1 MSFLAAG
8 GVNYSARIS
17 RAELLASRY
26 PFAQEILSFYVH
38 VAKFQKEIH
47 ERLPKSWGK
56 RPVAPADGN
65 LRSEL
70 DSAILLEPFG
80 RFLSLVE
87 AHGPGLL
94 AAQAQRLK
102 VQRNGA
108 WASALEEFWKGG
120 LLESTSPGAHSETP
134 PAEPLQAFLSRAFLQ
149 PYAEFIAGAML
160 PPVSAMTI
168 CRCPLCNSLPLLG
181 VLRPEGDGGKKFLQC
196 SFCALEW
203 GFLRILCAHC
213 GENREEKLCVHKA
226 EQFPHI
232 RLETCETCHHL
243 LRTIDLTKD
252 GNAIPMVDD
261 LAAVP
266 LALWAEQ
273 QGYQRIQQNLLGT

>member
-8 GVNYSARIS
+8 GVNYPARIA

-26 PFAQEILSFYVH
+26 PFAREILSFYVH
-38 VAKFQKEIH
+38 IAKFQKEFH
-47 ERLPKSWGK
+47 ERLPKDWGK
-56 RPVAPADGN
+56 RAVAPANGR

-70 DSAILLEPFG
+70 HLPILLDPFG
-80 RFLSLVE
+80 RFLSLIE
-87 AHGPGLL
+87 TAGPAPL
-94 AAQAQRLK
+94 AAQAQLLK
-102 VQRNGA
+102 VKGEGA
-108 WASALEEFWKGG
+108 WASALGEFWKVG
-120 LLESTSPGAHSETP
+120 LQESINPGTHSDTP
-134 PAEPLQAFLSRAFLQ
+134 AAGPLQAFLSRAFLQ
-149 PYAEFIAGAML
+149 PYAEFLAGAML
-160 PPVSAMTI
+160 PPVSDMTV
-168 CRCPLCNSLPLLG
+168 CRCPRCNSLPLLG

-196 SFCALEW
+196 TFCAHEW

-213 GENREEKLCVHKA
+213 GEDREEKLCVHTA

-232 RLETCETCHHL
+232 RSETCETCKHL

-273 QGYQRIQQNLLGT
+273 HEYQRIQQNLLGT

>member
-8 GVNYSARIS
+8 GVNYPARIA
-17 RAELLASRY
+17 RAELLASRHI
-26 PFAQEILSFYVH
+26 FAREILIFYLH
-38 VAKFQKEIH
+38 VAKFQKEFY
-47 ERLPKSWGK
+47 ECLPTNWGK

-70 DSAILLEPFG
+70 HLPILLEPFG
-80 RFLSLVE
+80 RFLSLIQ
-87 AHGPGLL
+87 ACGPAPL
-94 AAQAQRLK
+94 AAQAQRLEA
-102 VQRNGA
+102 QGSSA
-108 WASALEEFWKGG
+108 WASALEEFWKMG
-120 LLESTSPGAHSETP
+120 LQESINPGAPSATP
-134 PAEPLQAFLSRAFLQ
+134 AAGPLQEFLSRAFLQ

-168 CRCPLCNSLPLLG
+168 CRCPRCNSLPLLG
-181 VLRPEGDGGKKFLQC
+181 VLRPEGDGGRRYLLC
-196 SFCALEW
+196 SFCAQEW
-203 GFLRILCAHC
+203 SFLRILCAHC
-213 GENREEKLCVHKA
+213 GEDREEKLCVHTA

-232 RLETCETCHHL
+232 RMEICETCKHL

-261 LAAVP
+261 LAAIP

-273 QGYQRIQQNLLGT
+273 HEYQRIQQNLLGT

>member
-1 MSFLAAG
+1 MTFLTAG
-8 GVNYSARIS
+8 GVNYAARIA

-26 PFAQEILSFYVH
+26 PFAQEMLSFYLH
-38 VAKFQKEIH
+38 IARFQKEFY
-47 ERLPKSWGK
+47 ERLPKSWGR

-70 DSAILLEPFG
+70 HLTVLLEPFG

-87 AHGPGLL
+87 ARGPAPL
-94 AAQAQRLK
+94 AAHAQRFM
-102 VQRNGA
+102 VQGNKA
-108 WASALEEFWKGG
+108 WVSALEEFWKVG
-120 LLESTSPGAHSETP
+120 LQESADSGAHSDTP
-134 PAEPLQAFLSRAFLQ
+134 ATDPLQAFLSRAFLQ
-149 PYAEFIAGAML
+149 PYAEFIAGATL
-160 PPVSAMTI
+160 PPVSAMT
-168 CRCPLCNSLPLLG
+168 CCCCPRCNALPLLG

-196 SFCALEW
+196 SFCAHEW
-203 GFLRILCAHC
+203 SFLRILCAHC
-213 GENREEKLCVHKA
+213 GEDREEKLSVHMA

-232 RLETCETCHHL
+232 RMESCETCRHL

-261 LAAVP
+261 MAAVP

-273 QGYQRIQQNLLGT
+273 HGYQRIQQNLLGT